1 MTAHDMEA
9 VMAYLDGELPPE
21 AAGRVKVHLDECE
34 ECRTM
39 ASDMRAVS
47 DQLGTWHVE
56 SAPAT
61 LRSRPR
67 RWRIPPV
74 GTLLAAAAGVV
85 LTVAL
90 ASMLFRSEGPDTR
103 QTSATATPMLVAPA
117 IRADDAGLLPVAP
130 PAGVAAG
137 RETGQAATDSLT
149 ARQRIEILQ
158 VGGPLIVRSITLN
171 ITVQDFD
178 ASRLALDRIA
188 RDAGGY
194 IGDLASQG
202 LRGGVPA
209 LRATLRVPAARLE
222 DTVAALKQLG
232 TVSSETQSNDDV
244 TRQSTD
250 LDARLSNARTSEAR
264 LKEVLQQRTGRLSDV
279 LDVEREIARVRGEIE
294 QMEAHRKSLDQQIS
308 YASVLVELSAE
319 RKAEIGLGPA
329 GVSTRLRNAVVD
341 GWRRA
346 FEGAI
351 GIVLF
356 VAGAGPTLLLWGL
369 VLSAPALL
377 LRRRWRGH
385 HPSS

>member
-1 MTAHDMEA
+1 MTAHDIEA
-9 VMAYLDGELPPE
+9 VMAYIDGELAPE
-21 AAGRVKVHLDECE
+21 AANRVKVHLDECE
-34 ECRTM
+34 ACRTM
-39 ASDMRAVS
+39 ATEMRNVS
-47 DQLGTWHVE
+47 DQLGTWRVE
-56 SAPAT
+56 AAPAS
-61 LRSRPR
+61 LRSPR
-67 RWRIPPV
+67 RRWGVPPA
-74 GTLLAAAAGVV
+74 GRWLAAAAGVV

-90 ASMLFRSEGPDTR
+90 GSALFRSDEPDAR
-103 QTSATATPMLVAPA
+103 QGATVAPMLVAPA
-117 IRADDAGLLPVAP
+117 IVAEEAAAPRADVLVGTV
-130 PAGVAAG
+130 GG
-137 RETGQAATDSLT
+137 RGTETALIARATPGPGSGRTD
-149 ARQRIEILQ
+149 
-158 VGGPLIVRSITLN
+158 GPLIVRTVALH
-171 ITVQDFD
+171 ITVRDFD
-178 ASRLALDRIA
+178 ASRGALDRIA

-209 LRATLRVPAARLE
+209 VRATLRVPAARLD

-250 LDARLSNARTSEAR
+250 LDARLSNARTSEGR

-294 QMEAHRKSLDQQIS
+294 QMEAHRKTLDQQIS
-308 YASVLVELSAE
+308 YASVSVQLSAE
-319 RKAEIGLGPA
+319 RKAEISFGPA

-351 GIVLF
+351 GVVVF
-356 VAGAGPTLLLWGL
+356 VAGAGPTVLLWGL

-377 LRRRWRGH
+377 LRRRWRRA
-385 HPSS
+385 